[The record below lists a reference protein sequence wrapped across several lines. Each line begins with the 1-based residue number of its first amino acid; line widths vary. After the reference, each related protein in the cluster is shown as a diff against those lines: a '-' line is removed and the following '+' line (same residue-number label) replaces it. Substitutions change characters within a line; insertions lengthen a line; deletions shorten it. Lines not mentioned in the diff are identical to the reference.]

1 MFVHLIPVVV
11 KPFLFIVVFIFIIL
25 HNRSGVVVC
34 STTANTSSLTPTEVV
49 HIPEGV
55 DGQDEVE
62 DR

>member
-11 KPFLFIVVFIFIIL
+11 KPFLFIVVVIFIIL
-25 HNRSGVVVC
+25 HNRSRVVVG
-34 STTANTSSLTPTEVV
+34 STTTHTSRLTPTKVV

-62 DR
+62 DW